1 MSDNKS
7 IGSTDSEA
15 SFAAT
20 AGRQLILYAAAAIAF
35 VAALMWG
42 LQGLA
47 SIVGSS
53 SVAAKAIDV
62 ENNSV
67 TIFIREEPPQLNN
80 TEATDAVSIMM
91 LGHTMEGLLRNGKD
105 DLPEAGVAERW
116 EITDTHATF
125 WLRDNALWSDG
136 KPITAHDFV
145 FAWQTALDP
154 KVASEYAFVL
164 YPVKNAQAINEGK
177 LPLDQLGA
185 VAESDRKLVV
195 ELERPVAFFDKMVP
209 FVTYLPVRED
219 FYKSTE
225 GRFGA
230 DAWELLYS
238 GPYVIKQWV
247 HGASLLLEKNPYYWD
262 ADNINIDTINVAYI
276 TSDANATL
284 NFFKDGKVAYTSLL
298 TENLDNALE
307 ERWHISRVNDGT
319 VFFLDF
325 NHREERLTS
334 NWNLRKAMQ
343 LVLDMDELVYKVTK
357 QPGYVPGESLF
368 PQFLMGVNDK
378 LRKEYPAPTAG
389 INPELAREHLAK
401 AKEELGLE
409 EWPPLVLLSGDNPI
423 ANIQGEWTQAALRR
437 HLGLEVKLDKQI
449 FKQRLAKMTAGEFD
463 MVLAGWGPD
472 YDDPLTFGDLYASW
486 NLNNRGRYINQD
498 LDDLIIKAMNSTD
511 TQVRMDTFGEI
522 QQHLF
527 DDVVLLP
534 MYERGVTYVA
544 DPRLKDM
551 KLRVIGPEYDLR
563 FAYIDADA
571 R

>member
-1 MSDNKS
+1 MTESENRAAA
-7 IGSTDSEA
+7 DSEA

-20 AGRQLILYAAAAIAF
+20 ASRQLLVYFVLAIAF
-35 VAALMWG
+35 VGALMWG

-53 SVAAKAIDV
+53 TVAAKAVDPD
-62 ENNSV
+62 NNSV
-67 TIFIREEPPQLNN
+67 TIYIREEPPQLNN
-80 TEATDAVSIMM
+80 TAATDAVSIMM
-91 LGHTMEGLLRNGKD
+91 LGHTMEGLLRMGD
-105 DLPEAGVAERW
+105 DDRLEAGIAERW

-125 WLRDNALWSDG
+125 WLRDAKWSDG

-145 FAWQTALDP
+145 FAWQTALSPD
-154 KVASEYAFVL
+154 VASEYAFVL
-164 YPVKNAQAINEGK
+164 YPVKNAQAVNEGK
-177 LPLDQLGA
+177 LPLDALGA
-185 VAESDRKLVV
+185 TAETDRKLVV
-195 ELERPVAFFDKMVP
+195 ELERPVAFFDKMVA

-219 FYKSTE
+219 FYNATN
-225 GRFGA
+225 GRYGA

-238 GPYVIKQWV
+238 GPFVIEQWV
-247 HGASLLLEKNPYYWD
+247 HGSSLLLKKNPNYWD
-262 ADNINIDTINVAYI
+262 KDRIKLDTINVAYI

-307 ERWHISRVNDGT
+307 ERWHIRREQDGT

-325 NHREERLTS
+325 NHRETRLTR
-334 NWNLRKAMQ
+334 NWHLRRAMQ
-343 LVLDMDELVYKVTK
+343 LALDMEELVYKVTK

-368 PQFLMGVNDK
+368 PNFLMGMNDRF
-378 LRKEYPAPTAG
+378 RKEYPAPTLKLD
-389 INPELAREHLAK
+389 PQKAREHLAI
-401 AKEELGLE
+401 AKQELGLD

-437 HLGLEVKLDKQI
+437 HLGLDIKLDKQI

-472 YDDPLTFGDLYASW
+472 YDDPLTFGDLFASW
-486 NLNNRGRYINQD
+486 NLNNRGRYNNKK
-498 LDDLIIKAMNSTD
+498 LDNLILKAMNSTD
-511 TQVRMDTFGEI
+511 KKERMDTFGAI

-527 DDVVLLP
+527 EDVVMLP
-534 MYERGVTYVA
+534 MYERGVTFVVH
-544 DPRLKDM
+544 PQLKDM

-563 FAYIDADA
+563 YAYIDTSAE
-571 R
+571 